1 MKEPAD
7 WRAIDTSGDPI
18 LVVGRRPRPKQ
29 LEGFVVD
36 LDVDTHGIMRD
47 IVATTVTALASRSR
61 LDWHPDAH
69 IEQGEEYLTVSVS
82 DLPSAPRR
90 RHRGNAREPD
100 QPGQRPPPDP
110 LLAEAADLLRV
121 VLAPGEL
128 DNLHPAEL
136 AEGNFRLYAIVWE
149 AGDQDGPV
157 AFVSE
162 YDPTAILR
170 KAHSF
175 FRFDGTLRAADPP
188 DFTLDRQA
196 DLIVTRTEI
205 AILNPTV
212 FNRLFA
218 DIRALLNDVPAYTK
232 ALKKALKGLPMSSA
246 SELAIEQVCA
256 TRPSYARRLQNL
268 AASPGAASI
277 TASTLRAVL
286 RRHSQDPGDFLRSG
300 SLEIGPAQVPVLL
313 DVAEGRWYE
322 ADFTSE
328 PRRAARWSRR

>member
-1 MKEPAD
+1 MKEPSD
-7 WRAIDTSGDPI
+7 WAAVNTSGDPI

-36 LDVDTHGIMRD
+36 LDLDTHGIMRD
-47 IVATTVTALASRSR
+47 IAATTIAALASRRR
-61 LDWHPDAH
+61 LDWHPDADM
-69 IEQGEEYLTVSVS
+69 EPGEEYLTVGVA

-90 RHRGNAREPD
+90 SRRENLGEAARPD
-100 QPGQRPPPDP
+100 QEAPPDQR
-110 LLAEAADLLRV
+110 LSEAADLLRL

-128 DNLHPAEL
+128 DNLHPGEL
-136 AEGNFRLYAIVWE
+136 ADGNFRFYAIVWE
-149 AGDQDGPV
+149 SADQDAPV

-170 KAHSF
+170 KAHGF

-188 DFTLDRQA
+188 DFTLDHQA
-196 DLIVTRTEI
+196 DLIITRSEI
-205 AILNPTV
+205 AILNPAV

-218 DIRALLNDVPAYTK
+218 DIRALLNDVPSYTG
-232 ALKKALKGLPMSSA
+232 ALKRALKGLPMTAA
-246 SELAIEQVCA
+246 SELVIEQVCS

-277 TASTLRAVL
+277 TANSL
-286 RRHSQDPGDFLRSG
+286 RRVLKRHRQDPRDFLRSG
-300 SLEIGPAQVPVLL
+300 LLEIGPAQVPVVL

-322 ADFTSE
+322 ADFTGE
-328 PRRAARWSRR
+328 PRRAARWARR